1 MQKAGRDNRSGKLDR
16 NRVNYSPM
24 QDRGKHIR
32 SSFDAALNSLKND
45 VLMMSSLTERLLD
58 NAIVGLLNRDS
69 DLCNLTIA
77 DDEEV
82 DLLEKQVDKEGIE
95 LMIRFHPVACDM
107 RQVISTMKLSANLE
121 RIADQS
127 VVIARRAKKLNQKP
141 AVQEVFL
148 IEPLYRAALGI
159 FRDSLRAF
167 IDSDPQL
174 ALELKPR
181 DRQLDLLNAELN
193 DRLTERMSVNPEQ
206 VPSYLNIIFIA
217 RALER
222 IGDHATNIAEDAFW
236 QDQAEDI
243 RHTFGAAKE
252 DQ

>member
-1 MQKAGRDNRSGKLDR
+1 
-16 NRVNYSPM
+16 M

-32 SSFDAALNSLKND
+32 SNFDSALNSLKND
-45 VLMMSSLTERLLD
+45 ALMMSSLTERLLE
-58 NAIVGLLNRDS
+58 NAIQGLLKRDS

-82 DLLEKQVDKEGIE
+82 DVLEKQIDKEGIE
-95 LMIRFHPVACDM
+95 IMIRFQPVAADM

-127 VVIARRAKKLNQKP
+127 VVIARRAKKLNRRP
-141 AVQEVFL
+141 SVQEVFL
-148 IEPLYRAALGI
+148 VEPLYRVALGI

-167 IDSDPQL
+167 IDGDVEL
-174 ALELKPR
+174 ALQLKPR
-181 DRQLDLLNAELN
+181 DRHLDGLNGQLN
-193 DRLTERMSVNPEQ
+193 DKLTERMSLDPAQ
-206 VPSYLNIIFIA
+206 VPSYLDLIFIA

-236 QDQAEDI
+236 QEQAEDI
-243 RHTFGAAKE
+243 RHTFGAVKE
-252 DQ
+252 E